1 MEETT
6 ALTPEV
12 EEAIQRGIQEEVS
25 IELIKEPGDPG
36 FRCKMSGSSAVA
48 VLTGIANIVLYFARK
63 LDVPVVQVLSK
74 VAAILLGPA
83 AREGV
88 ENE

>member
-36 FRCKMSGSSAVA
+36 FRCKMSGSSADA
-48 VLTGIANIVLYFARK
+48 VLHGIAEIVLHFARK
-63 LDVPVVQVLSK
+63 LDIPVVHVLSS
-74 VAAILLGPA
+74 VAVFLLGPA